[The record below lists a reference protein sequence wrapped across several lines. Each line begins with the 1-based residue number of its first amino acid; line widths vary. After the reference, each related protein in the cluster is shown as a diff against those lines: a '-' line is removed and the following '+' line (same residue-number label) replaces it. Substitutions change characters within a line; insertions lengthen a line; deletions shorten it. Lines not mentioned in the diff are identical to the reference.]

1 MTFEIAAVLAIVVL
15 AVVLFAT
22 EKLPVDLVALIIMA
36 ILVVTGLI
44 TAEEGIS
51 GFSNS
56 ATVTVG
62 AMFII
67 SAALSKTGAVNS
79 LANIAARLFRYN
91 FWIALFFTMIASG
104 VISSFINNT
113 PVVAVFIPILLGVA
127 KDNDI
132 SPTKLLMPLSFASMF
147 GGVCTLIGTS
157 TNILVS
163 SIAETYGLPAF
174 TMFEFTELGLI
185 FFGVG
190 IAYMLII
197 GVRAIPS
204 RRGQGLD
211 LTETFGMGQYLTD
224 IVLLPG
230 AKSIGKNLIDCPLV
244 KELDIDILEVFRDK
258 KRLSIPPARTIMQ
271 VNDVLRVRCDVK
283 KIKQLQERQGIIL
296 KTQLKFRDK
305 DLVNEDLL
313 LVEAVIAPNSSFEGK
328 TLKQI
333 GFRNRFQSTVL
344 ALRHRGQLL
353 RQKIG
358 TTPLKAG
365 DALLI
370 EVMKD
375 HLELLRSNDAFVFIS
390 ELGLPQYRKSK
401 IWIAL
406 LIVTGV
412 ILTATF
418 NVFPILVSA
427 IIGSVLLILTGCIK
441 LDEAYKAIEW
451 KVIFLLA
458 GALTMG
464 VAMEK
469 SGAALYLANSLVE
482 LVADYGP
489 TAVLS
494 VFFIITA
501 LLTSAMSNNATAV
514 LLTPIAIATSESLGI
529 DSRPLLIAVMFAA
542 SASFMTP
549 VGYQTNTMIYG
560 VGLYKYSDFLKIGT
574 PLNLIF
580 WFLATLLIPF
590 FFPF

>member
-1 MTFEIAAVLAIVVL
+1 MTFEIAAVLAIVVF
-15 AVVLFAT
+15 AVILFAT

-79 LANIAARLFRYN
+79 LANLAARLFRFN
-91 FWIALFFTMIASG
+91 FWIALFFTMVASG
-104 VISSFINNT
+104 IISSFINNT

-163 SIAETYGLPAF
+163 SIAETSGLRGF
-174 TMFEFTELGLI
+174 SMFEFTELGLI

-190 IAYMLII
+190 IVYMLII
-197 GVRAIPS
+197 GIRAIPS

-244 KELDIDILEVFRDK
+244 KELDIDIIEVYREG
-258 KRLSIPPARTIMQ
+258 KRLSIPPARTTLQ

-283 KIKQLQERQGIIL
+283 KIQQLQERQGIAL

-305 DLVNEDLL
+305 DLVSDDLL
-313 LVEAVIAPNSSFEGK
+313 LVEAVIAPNSTFEGK

-353 RQKIG
+353 RDKIG
-358 TTPLKAG
+358 TTPLTAG

-370 EVMKD
+370 EVRKEQLD
-375 HLELLRSNDAFVFIS
+375 VLRTNDAFVFIS
-390 ELGLPQYRKSK
+390 ELGLPKYRKSK

-406 LIVTGV
+406 LIVAGV
-412 ILTATF
+412 IITATI
-418 NVFPILVSA
+418 NLFPILVSA

-469 SGAALYLANSLVE
+469 SGAALFIASSLVS
-482 LVADYGP
+482 LVGSLGP
-489 TAVLS
+489 IAIVS
-494 VFFIITA
+494 VFY
-501 LLTSAMSNNATAV
+501 LLTSLLTETMSNNATAV
-514 LLTPIAIATSESLGI
+514 LLAPIAIATAESMGI

-560 VGLYKYSDFLKIGT
+560 IGLYKYSDFLKIGS
-574 PLNLIF
+574 PLNIMF
-580 WFLATLLIPF
+580 WILATILIPI